1 MWCDVGIMQ
10 TLTPTQHK
18 TFTWRTFTEWMGGKA
33 ASFSASG
40 KPPIKISSP
49 PEFRGEKDAWTPE
62 DLFIGAIETC
72 LMMTFNNI
80 AEKREL
86 EVDAYYSESIGLLEF
101 SEGQYRFTRVVIRP
115 TIVVAEDSD
124 IEPTLTAIE
133 DAHRRCFVANS
144 LLTTVVIEPDVR
156 LRHAA

>member
-1 MWCDVGIMQ
+1 MRVDLSVMQ
-10 TLTPTQHK
+10 TITQK
-18 TFTWRTFTEWMGGKA
+18 TFTWRTFTEWMGGKSAMFSA
-33 ASFSASG
+33 AS
-40 KPPIKISSP
+40 KPSIKISSP
-49 PEFRGEKDAWTPE
+49 PEFHGEKDAWTPE

-72 LMMTFNNI
+72 LLMTFNTI

-86 EVDAYYSESIGLLEF
+86 EIDAYYSESTGLLEY

-115 TIVVAEDSD
+115 TIVVADD
-124 IEPTLTAIE
+124 KAIEPTLIAIQ

-144 LLTTVVIEPDVR
+144 LLTTVIVEPDVR

>member
-1 MWCDVGIMQ
+1 MQ
-10 TLTPTQHK
+10 TVAPIQHK
-18 TFTWRTFTEWMGGKA
+18 TFTWRTFSEWIGGKSG
-33 ASFSASG
+33 SFSAAG
-40 KPPIKISSP
+40 KPSIKISSP
-49 PEFRGEKDAWTPE
+49 PEFHGDKDAWTPE

-72 LMMTFNNI
+72 LLMTFNTI

-86 EVDAYYSESIGLLEF
+86 EVDAYYSESTGLLEY
-101 SEGQYRFTRVVIRP
+101 SEGQYRFTRVVVRP
-115 TIVVAEDSD
+115 TIVVADDSA
-124 IEPTLTAIE
+124 IEPTLTAIQ